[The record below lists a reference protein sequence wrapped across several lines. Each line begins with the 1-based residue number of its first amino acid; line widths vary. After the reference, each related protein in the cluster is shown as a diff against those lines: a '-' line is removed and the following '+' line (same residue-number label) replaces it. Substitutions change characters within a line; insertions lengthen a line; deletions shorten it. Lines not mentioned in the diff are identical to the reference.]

1 MPKLLTPKILLRGFG
16 FFALASAAGFI
27 AVLIYGDNLDAFFRG
42 LAGVHWGWVFVGL
55 VLASADWLG
64 GGLRLWVIARQ
75 LMPNPSLKGTIMA
88 GGMSAF
94 AAAVTPF
101 QTGAAPMMIYAMRRY
116 GIPLSVAA
124 TCTLMGFV
132 GTVGFFA
139 IAGPIAVA
147 AGAGQS
153 LGSRGDVFGLS
164 LYDLFL
170 GSLTIFA
177 GIGVLLVLVMVFPSL
192 VRNLFQ
198 KLAGSL
204 ARRRP
209 RWSDRVKNFQD
220 GIEEAH
226 SHLVRLNSPSGW
238 LAIVL
243 CTILSGVSH
252 ANKLLAGYV
261 ALRAVGIEVNFVD
274 VLLLQTLITFLLY
287 FAPTPGGSGIAEV
300 MSTAVMAIY
309 VPKQVLPLYT
319 LIWRLIL
326 SWYTVAFGALV
337 FSQWV
342 RQGLK
347 GIAMEPTAEPA
358 TVTGGE
364 GPA

>member
-1 MPKLLTPKILLRGFG
+1 
-16 FFALASAAGFI
+16 
-27 AVLIYGDNLDAFFRG
+27 
-42 LAGVHWGWVFVGL
+42 
-55 VLASADWLG
+55 
-64 GGLRLWVIARQ
+64 
-75 LMPNPSLKGTIMA
+75 
-88 GGMSAF
+88 
-94 AAAVTPF
+94 
-101 QTGAAPMMIYAMRRY
+101 
-116 GIPLSVAA
+116 
-124 TCTLMGFV
+124 
-132 GTVGFFA
+132 VGFFA

-209 RWSDRVKNFQD
+209 RWADRVKNFQD

-358 TVTGGE
+358 PVTGGG